1 MKQHSVWWVLP
12 CLLVIVVPLRAV
24 DSEAKEARMEALRE
38 LNDFI
43 GEWKGSGEPEKAK
56 PAANELWSETL
67 TWGWRFKAD
76 DAWLNL
82 QIKNGKLY
90 KGGDLR
96 YLIDKKVYQLELV
109 DKKDNKQVFQGELKD
124 GFLTLLREDPKSKE
138 TQRVVMNTAAD
149 GVRFVYNVAHK
160 PASRTTF
167 QKDFKVA
174 GNKEGESL
182 GAKEKKIECVVSGG
196 LGTIPVS
203 FKGETFYVC
212 CSGCKDAFNENPEK
226 FVKEFKAKK
235 K

>member
-1 MKQHSVWWVLP
+1 MNRLFTLGASAALMFVILP
-12 CLLVIVVPLRAV
+12 VRAV
-24 DSEAKEARMEALRE
+24 DSEAQEARMEALRE

-43 GEWKGSGEPEKAK
+43 GEWKGTGEPDKAR
-56 PAANELWSETL
+56 PAASDLWSESI
-67 TWGWRFKAD
+67 TWAWRFKGD

-90 KGGDLR
+90 KSGDLR
-96 YLIDKKVYQLELV
+96 FLPDKKVYQLEMV
-109 DKKDNKQVFQGELKD
+109 DKKDSKLVFQGELKD

-138 TQRVVMNTAAD
+138 TQRVVMNTAGD
-149 GVRFVYNVAHK
+149 GVRFIYNVAHK
-160 PASRTTF
+160 PANRTTYL
-167 QKDFKVA
+167 KDFKVA

-212 CSGCKDAFNENPEK
+212 CSGCKDAFNEEPEK
-226 FVKEFKAKK
+226 YVKKFKAKK

>member
-1 MKQHSVWWVLP
+1 MKRHLLAWALP
-12 CLLVIVVPLRAV
+12 CLMIVALSVHGA
-24 DSEAKEARMEALRE
+24 DNEAKEARMEALRE

-67 TWGWRFKAD
+67 TWGWRFKGD

-90 KGGDLR
+90 KSGDLR
-96 YLIDKKVYQLELV
+96 YLTDKKLYQLELV

-138 TQRVVMNTAAD
+138 AQRVVMNTAGD

-160 PASRTTF
+160 PANRTTY
-167 QKDFKVA
+167 QKDFKIA

-226 FVKEFKAKK
+226 YVKEFKAKK